1 MSGELAMEQ
10 KVTLHY
16 AEPLPPHL
24 ARFGEHLVAGQLLGG
39 RCPRCDRVYV
49 PHRGYCPLCVVR
61 ITEADELTTTDRG
74 IVASY
79 TIITPVRYYGQ
90 TKTEPFVFAS
100 VLLDGTAS
108 PLRGQ
113 DVTGIP
119 HEQLRAGLRVKAVWR
134 PEEERTMKGLSARGG
149 SGVDG
154 AVTSFE
160 PTGEPDV
167 PPDAYRGY
175 EF

>member
-1 MSGELAMEQ
+1 MSHVRVMEE

-24 ARFGEHLVAGQLLGG
+24 ARFGEALLSGQFLGG
-39 RCPRCDRVYV
+39 RCPQCARLYV

-61 ITEADELTTTDRG
+61 IREEDETTSGDIG
-74 IVASY
+74 VVASY
-79 TIITPVRYYGQ
+79 TVITPVRYYGQ

-100 VLLDGTAS
+100 VLLDDTAS

-113 DVTGIP
+113 DITGMP
-119 HEQLRAGLRVKAVWR
+119 HDKLRAGLRVRAAWA
-134 PEEERTMKGLSARGG
+134 PESERNLQGLNPRGG
-149 SGVDG
+149 FGIEGCVR
-154 AVTSFE
+154 SFE

-167 PPDAYRGY
+167 PAEAYRGY